1 MDFTAGGPR
10 LPWGGGWA
18 VRKVWAELPPLWA
31 GLSVLWA
38 GLPPLLPRTRY
49 QTELGARKGA
59 GFSVWA
65 GALGLGWPVARLQER
80 VPSRKH

>member
-18 VRKVWAELPPLWA
+18 VRKVWA

-49 QTELGARKGA
+49 QTELGAGKGA

-65 GALGLGWPVARLQER
+65 GALGLGWPVARLRER